1 MNLVYA
7 LLPYFAVGLGLLV
20 FHNAWAA
27 ILTYHAGILAVLFLK
42 PGIPLKDLVRNNG
55 NKWLVVSAVIGA
67 CGGVILYLF
76 WPLLSIP
83 PGNKW
88 LVVSAVIGAC
98 GGVILYLF
106 WPLLSIPPGTGDYIG
121 SIGLM
126 GASWPVFMAYYALV
140 NPFLEEYYWRGCLGG
155 KSKRPVL
162 QDLLFAGYHLLV
174 LGGNLSVLWLAVTFL
189 ILCGAAW
196 YWRQISRMTGGLL
209 AAALSH
215 LAADLTVILAIYYKT

>member
-1 MNLVYA
+1 MYMNLIYA

-42 PGIPLKDLVRNNG
+42 PGIPLKDLVRNN
-55 NKWLVVSAVIGA
+55 
-67 CGGVILYLF
+67 
-76 WPLLSIP
+76 
-83 PGNKW
+83 GNKW